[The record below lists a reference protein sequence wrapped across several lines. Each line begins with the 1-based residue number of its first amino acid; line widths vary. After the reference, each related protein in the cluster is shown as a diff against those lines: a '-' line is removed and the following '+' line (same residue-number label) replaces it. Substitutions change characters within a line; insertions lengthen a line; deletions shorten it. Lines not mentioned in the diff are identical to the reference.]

1 MIRYNQWTKD
11 YTYTYDITDG
21 VSIFI
26 HKKSNRPIVHWLKS
40 WYNTNMCSCSTFK
53 KRQLIER

>member
-21 VSIFI
+21 VSILI

-40 WYNTNMCSCSTFK
+40 WYSTVMCSCSTSK
-53 KRQLIER
+53 KRQHHV

>member
-40 WYNTNMCSCSTFK
+40 WYNTVKGLGLLSYNLK
-53 KRQLIER
+53 E